1 MFLNT
6 APNTSV
12 IIENKEYLYFSGT
25 SYLGVST
32 DEKFQN
38 QLVKSIQKWGTSY
51 GSSRDANLKLSI
63 YGDAENFLSSF
74 LETEETIT
82 VSSGTL
88 AGLLALKLLATKTD
102 SFFYMPKTHPAILP
116 DNACPVF
123 VNNELNSEILN
134 SKKDTICIVGDAIAA
149 LEIAPFSFDFLNEIP
164 KSTKLFLLIDESH
177 SLGVLGKDGNGI
189 ANQIKKP
196 ANVETIQVSS
206 LGKAFG
212 LNGGFISGKSS
223 FINSIKKDALFI
235 GSAGMNP
242 AFLDCFLNSAAL
254 YKNKLAE
261 LKSNTSY
268 LFSILKDNPKIRIKE
283 NYPVLF
289 CDEDAFADYLFT
301 KNTIITSFYY
311 ASVPQKMNR
320 IVIHANHTKEQLD
333 VLIAQIQQFSK

>member
-25 SYLGVST
+25 SYLGIST
-32 DEKFQN
+32 DKKFQN
-38 QLVKSIQKWGTSY
+38 QLTKSIQKWGTSY
-51 GSSRDANLKLSI
+51 GSSRNANLKLSI
-63 YGDAENFLSSF
+63 YADAESYLSTF

-88 AGLLALKLLATKTD
+88 AGLLALKLLATKTE

-116 DNACPVF
+116 ENASPVF
-123 VNNELNSEILN
+123 VKNELNSEVTN
-134 SKKDTICIVGDAIAA
+134 PQNETICIVGDAIAA

-164 KSTKLFLLIDESH
+164 KSTKVFLLIDESH
-177 SLGVLGKDGNGI
+177 SLGVLGKNGNGF
-189 ANQIKKP
+189 ANQIQKFN
-196 ANVETIQVSS
+196 NVETIQVSS

-212 LNGGFISGKSS
+212 LNGGFISGKSA
-223 FINSIKKDALFI
+223 FINSIKLDALFI

-242 AFLDCFLNSAAL
+242 AFLDCLLNSAAL

-261 LKSNTSY
+261 LKSNISY
-268 LFSILKDNPKIRIKE
+268 LFSILKNNTKIRITE

-289 CDEDAFADYLFT
+289 CDEDAFSDYLFT

-320 IVIHANHTKEQLD
+320 IVINANHTKEQLD
-333 VLIAQIQQFSK
+333 VLISQIQQFSK